1 MSYPRIYSLST
12 LGILKHYI
20 HDYLFHPTRT
30 DFVGSNGVGKSI
42 IADLLQMIFVY
53 DKDLIKFGT
62 DGVKKEERQIN
73 TLPYKTKCAYC
84 FLNIEVD
91 LGKFITIGIQINS
104 QKGKRIIPYVITK
117 QADINLKI
125 NELALEKEELI
136 FARDLLK
143 RKESGEKEIADI
155 QDLATFLYEKQ
166 GLRLNFFGNN
176 ESVNTY
182 YKFLYDKNI
191 LPLNLSQDKN
201 LKAFA
206 KVIQSFSKAKTLN
219 LSGNQASRNLKEFLF
234 EESDEDIL
242 VNFQKEQSE
251 LEKILREYESLNKDI
266 QNLSNKQKKLIYLRE
281 LEQSHKAQFKSFK
294 KAELQN
300 TYIELK
306 QLQQSETDG
315 KTLTATHQLELD
327 ELKTAIENLP
337 KEEKA
342 VKQSYEEADAN
353 FNMFNRYEELVNSI
367 EKLGEDITELKMFI
381 FPEVDDSWRN
391 EIQRIDISNRNNE
404 AIKKEI
410 AFAKP
415 YLEKYKTL
423 KNIVRIR
430 KEQSE
435 ILDEL
440 KSSLKEEKAAK
451 EKLLSLLLQDN
462 DEDGLL
468 YWYLKNLPT
477 LNDEQLQAIL
487 YYATT
492 PVSEISNP
500 DGSFQYINP
509 DELIKDFE
517 ANSSQKGLWLKL
529 GALRQFIQLNPD
541 AALLGDRAN
550 LQQSVQQLINKLNAA
565 VNSMNSKLE
574 ALAHIADGKSYDT
587 SLFDYPFDIAI
598 VENSNIEKLKN
609 AVACILQIDERI
621 TQLQAQKK
629 REEEELSEIRNR
641 FKVEYDEPEVVK
653 KELLKIR
660 KECDQKKVQFYQEKG
675 ARQTKLESLES
686 KLQRDKQDLQIII
699 DNLTKKQAEFNTFNS
714 AYYKDFQENIEDFPL
729 TPNDIEELGQNYNE
743 LWEEYKTT
751 FIGISNSFE
760 ETSNEKNPAVQLAI
774 KDQGFSFRV
783 LEEAL
788 LGSKIKSTDDIA
800 TALQEANQTRTTIA
814 NGIRDNMIKIFSR
827 TTERYDKYDDQVK
840 RINAFFVDRK
850 ISGKFYF
857 KLEFDGNKEIKIDY
871 IKQMAYEVRN
881 TATKGELHFGQSIV
895 DFIEDFFRKQAKIKD
910 KVPIDKLL
918 NPKTYFELSAKLT
931 DRFGTEV
938 PGSTGETYSAIALL
952 GIARL
957 SAVQKEKRN
966 GLRFIILE
974 ELGSLDNTNFNTF
987 PAIAEEFQYQ
997 IITMAPHTFNIG
1009 LSDEWYA
1016 HHLIKGKE
1024 DDNINYCP
1032 SASYFKTEDSN
1043 EDLNIYINKI
1053 ANELD

>member
-12 LGILKHYI
+12 VGVLKHYI

-53 DKDLIKFGT
+53 DKDLVKFGT
-62 DGVKKEERQIN
+62 DGVKKEERQIS

-91 LGKFITIGIQINS
+91 SGKFITIGIQISS
-104 QKGKRIIPYVITK
+104 QKSKRIIPFVITK
-117 QADINLKI
+117 QADINLRI
-125 NELALEKEELI
+125 NELALKKEGLI
-136 FARDLLK
+136 FAKDLLK
-143 RKESGEKEIADI
+143 EKESGEKEIVDI
-155 QDLATFLYEKQ
+155 QDLATFLYEKH

-176 ESVNTY
+176 EGVNTY

-242 VNFQKEQSE
+242 ANFQKEQSE

-266 QNLSNKQKKLIYLRE
+266 QNLSNKQKRLTSLRE
-281 LEQSHKAQFKSFK
+281 LGQSHKAKFQSFK
-294 KAELQN
+294 EAELQN
-300 TYIELK
+300 AYIELK
-306 QLQQSETDG
+306 QLQDKEAEG
-315 KTLTATHQLELD
+315 KTVVATLQIELND
-327 ELKTAIENLP
+327 LKTAIENLP
-337 KEEKA
+337 AEEKA
-342 VKQSYEEADAN
+342 VKQGYEEADAN
-353 FNMFNRYEELVNSI
+353 FNMFNRYEELANSI

-391 EIQRIDISNRNNE
+391 EIQRIDISNWNNE
-404 AIKKEI
+404 TIKKEI

-415 YLEKYKTL
+415 YLEKYKVL

-451 EKLLSLLLQDN
+451 EKLLSLLQDN

-487 YYATT
+487 YYATM

-517 ANSSQKGLWLKL
+517 ANSSPKGLWLKL

-550 LQQSVQQLINKLNAA
+550 LQQSVQQLINKLNAEI
-565 VNSMNSKLE
+565 NSMNSKLE
-574 ALAHIADGKSYDT
+574 ALEHIADGKSYDT
-587 SLFDYPFDIAI
+587 SLFNYSFDIAI

-629 REEEELSEIRNR
+629 REEEKLSEIKNR

-660 KECDQKKVQFYQEKG
+660 KEWSDKKDKFYEQKG
-675 ARQTKLESLES
+675 AKQSRFKSLENDV
-686 KLQRDKQDLQIII
+686 QRDKQDLQIII
-699 DNLTKKQAEFNTFNS
+699 GNLIKKQTEFDTLNS
-714 AYYKDFQENIEDFPL
+714 AYYKDFQENVEDFPL

-850 ISGKFYF
+850 ISRKFYF

-910 KVPIDKLL
+910 KIPIDKLL

-931 DRFGTEV
+931 DQFGTEV

-1032 SASYFKTEDSN
+1032 SASYFKTKDSN
-1043 EDLNIYINKI
+1043 EDLNIYINRI
-1053 ANELD
+1053 AK

>member
-1 MSYPRIYSLST
+1 MNYPRIYSLST
-12 LGILKHYI
+12 VGVLKHYI

-53 DKDLIKFGT
+53 DKDLVKFGT
-62 DGVKKEERQIN
+62 DGVKKEERQIS

-91 LGKFITIGIQINS
+91 SVKFITIGIQINS
-104 QKGKRIIPYVITK
+104 QKSKRIIPFIITK
-117 QADINLKI
+117 QADISLKI
-125 NELALEKEELI
+125 NELALEKEGLI
-136 FARDLLK
+136 FAKDLL
-143 RKESGEKEIADI
+143 REKESGEKEIVDI

-176 ESVNTY
+176 EGVNTY

-242 VNFQKEQSE
+242 ANFQKEQSE

-266 QNLSNKQKKLIYLRE
+266 QNLFNKQKRLTSLRE
-281 LEQSHKAQFKSFK
+281 LEQSHKAKFQSFK

-300 TYIELK
+300 AYIELK
-306 QLQQSETDG
+306 QLQDKEVEGTAMIA
-315 KTLTATHQLELD
+315 TLQIELN

-337 KEEKA
+337 AEEKA

-353 FNMFNRYEELVNSI
+353 FNMFNRYEELANSI
-367 EKLGEDITELKMFI
+367 EKLGEDINELKMFI
-381 FPEVDDSWRN
+381 LPGVDDSWRN
-391 EIQRIDISNRNNE
+391 EIQRIDISNRDNQD
-404 AIKKEI
+404 IKKEI

-415 YLEKYKTL
+415 YLEKYGTL
-423 KNIVRIR
+423 ENIVRIR

-435 ILDEL
+435 ILDKL
-440 KSSLKEEKAAK
+440 KSSLKKDKATK
-451 EKLLSLLLQDN
+451 EKLLLLLQDN
-462 DEDGLL
+462 DENGLL
-468 YWYLKNLPT
+468 YWYIKNLPA

-500 DGSFQYINP
+500 DDSPQYVNP
-509 DELIKDFE
+509 DELIKDFK
-517 ANSSQKGLWLKL
+517 ANSSSKGLWLKL
-529 GALRQFIQLNPD
+529 GALHQFIPFNPD
-541 AALLGDRAN
+541 AELLQDRAN
-550 LQQSVQQLINKLNAA
+550 LEKTIQQLVHKLNTEI
-565 VNSMNSKLE
+565 NSINSKLE
-574 ALAHIADGKSYDT
+574 ALENIADGKHYDT
-587 SLFDYPFDIAI
+587 NLFDHSFDIAI
-598 VENSNIEKLKN
+598 VENSNIENLKS
-609 AVACILQIDERI
+609 AVACILQIDEK
-621 TQLQAQKK
+621 TAQLQSQKK
-629 REEEELSEIRNR
+629 REGEELLAIKNR
-641 FKVEYDEPEVVK
+641 FKVKYDEPEVVR
-653 KELLKIR
+653 KELLAIR
-660 KECDQKKVQFYQEKG
+660 KSWSQKKDRFYEEKG
-675 ARQTKLESLES
+675 AKQSKSESLES
-686 KLQRDKQDLQIII
+686 KIQRDRQDLQIII
-699 DNLTKKQAEFNTFNS
+699 GNLTKKQAEFNKLNS
-714 AYYKDFQENIEDFPL
+714 TYYEYFQENITNFPL
-729 TPNDIEELGQNYNE
+729 TPENIEELERNYNE

-760 ETSNEKNPAVQLAI
+760 ETSNEKNLVVQLTI

-850 ISGKFYF
+850 ISSKFYF

-931 DRFGTEV
+931 DQFGTEV

-997 IITMAPHTFNIG
+997 IVTMAPHTFNIG

-1032 SASYFKTEDSN
+1032 SASYFKTKDSN
-1043 EDLNIYINKI
+1043 EDLNIYINRI
-1053 ANELD
+1053 AK

>member
-12 LGILKHYI
+12 VGILKHYI
-20 HDYLFHPTRT
+20 HDYLFHPART
-30 DFVGSNGVGKSI
+30 DFVGANGVGKSI

-73 TLPYKTKCAYC
+73 TLPYKTKSAYC
-84 FLNIEVD
+84 FLNIEVNA
-91 LGKFITIGIQINS
+91 GKFITIGIQINN
-104 QKGKRIIPYVITK
+104 QKGKRIVPFVITK

-136 FARDLLK
+136 FAKDLLK
-143 RKESGEKEIADI
+143 VKETGEKEIVDI
-155 QDLATFLYEKQ
+155 QDLATVLYEKYS
-166 GLRLNFFGNN
+166 LRLNFFSNN
-176 ESVNTY
+176 ETVNNY

-242 VNFQKEQSE
+242 ANFQKEQSE

-266 QNLSNKQKKLIYLRE
+266 QNLSNKQKRLISLRE
-281 LEQSHKAQFKSFK
+281 LEQSHKVKFNFFKD
-294 KAELQN
+294 AELQN
-300 TYIELK
+300 AYIELK
-306 QLQQSETDG
+306 QLEQRESEE
-315 KTLTATHQLELD
+315 KTLITNQETEFT

-337 KEEKA
+337 AEEAIIK
-342 VKQSYEEADAN
+342 KSYEEADEN
-353 FNMFNRYEELVNSI
+353 FNMFNRYQDLSNSL
-367 EKLGEDITELKMFI
+367 EKLGKGINELKMFI
-381 FPEVDDSWRN
+381 RPEIDDSWAN
-391 EIQRIDISNRNNE
+391 EIQRIDILSRNNE
-404 AIKKEI
+404 IIKEEI
-410 AFAKP
+410 TFAKP
-415 YLEKYKTL
+415 YLEKYKTIE
-423 KNIVRIR
+423 KIIQTR
-430 KEQSE
+430 KEQLE

-440 KSSLKEEKAAK
+440 KSSLKNDKTTK
-451 EKLLSLLLQDN
+451 EKLLELLQDN
-462 DEDGLL
+462 NENGLL
-468 YWYLKNLPT
+468 HWYIKNLPS
-477 LNDEQLQAIL
+477 LDNEQLQTVL
-487 YYATT
+487 YYATK
-492 PVSEISNP
+492 PISEISNP
-500 DGSFQYINP
+500 NNSSQYINP
-509 DELIKDFE
+509 DELINNFKTIPSKEGF
-517 ANSSQKGLWLKL
+517 WLKL
-529 GALRQFIQLNPD
+529 GALNQFIQFNPD
-541 AALLGDRAN
+541 ATLLGDKAN
-550 LQQSVQQLINKLNAA
+550 LEKSVQQLIQKLNTETSSI
-565 VNSMNSKLE
+565 NTKLE
-574 ALAHIADGKSYDT
+574 ALENIVDGKPYDV
-587 SLFDYPFDIAI
+587 SLFDYFFDVSIA
-598 VENSNIEKLKN
+598 VFSNIEKLKN
-609 AVACILQIDERI
+609 SVACILQIDEK
-621 TQLQAQKK
+621 TSLLQSQKK
-629 REEEELSEIRNR
+629 REEEEILEIKSL

-653 KELLKIR
+653 KELLRVR
-660 KECDQKKVQFYQEKG
+660 KEWSDKKDQFYEQKG
-675 ARQTKLESLES
+675 AKQIKFQSLEN
-686 KLQRDKQDLQIII
+686 KIKTDKQALQIII
-699 DNLTKKQAEFNTFNS
+699 GYLTKKQTEFTMLND
-714 AYYKDFQENIEDFPL
+714 AYYQHFQKNVTNFPL
-729 TPNDIEELGQNYNE
+729 TPINTEELEQAYNT
-743 LWEEYKTT
+743 LWEEYKRA

-760 ETSNEKNPAVQLAI
+760 ETSNEKNSAVQLTI
-774 KDQGFSFRV
+774 KDQDFSFRV

-788 LGSKIKSTDDIA
+788 LGNKIKSTDDIT
-800 TALQEANQTRTTIA
+800 TALDEANQTRTTIA
-814 NGIRDNMIKIFSR
+814 NGIRDNMIKIFSK
-827 TTERYDKYDDQVK
+827 TTERYEKYDDQVK

-850 ISGKFYF
+850 ISNKFYF

-871 IKQMAYEVRN
+871 IKQIAYEVRN
-881 TATKGELHFGQSIV
+881 TATKGELQFGQSIV
-895 DFIEDFFRKQAKIKD
+895 DFIEDFFRKQAKIKN

-931 DRFGTEV
+931 DQFGTEV

-1032 SASYFKTEDSN
+1032 SASYFKTKDNN
-1043 EDLNIYINKI
+1043 EDLNIYINRIEK
-1053 ANELD
+1053 

>member
-12 LGILKHYI
+12 VGILKHYI

-84 FLNIEVD
+84 FLNIEVNA
-91 LGKFITIGIQINS
+91 GKFITIGIQINS
-104 QKGKRIIPYVITK
+104 QKGKRIIPFVITK

-136 FARDLLK
+136 FAKDLLK
-143 RKESGEKEIADI
+143 KKEAGKKEIVDI
-155 QDLATFLYEKQ
+155 QDLATFLYEKY
-166 GLRLNFFGNN
+166 GLRLNFFNNN
-176 ESVNTY
+176 ESVNNY
-182 YKFLYDKNI
+182 YKFLYNKNI

-242 VNFQKEQSE
+242 ANFQKEQSE

-266 QNLSNKQKKLIYLRE
+266 QNLSNKQKRLINLRE
-281 LEQSHKAQFKSFK
+281 FEQSHKVKFKSFK
-294 KAELQN
+294 EAELQN

-306 QLQQSETDG
+306 QLKQRESEG
-315 KTLTATHQLELD
+315 KTQITTQETEFT

-337 KEEKA
+337 AEEEVIKT
-342 VKQSYEEADAN
+342 SYEEADVN
-353 FNMFNRYEELVNSI
+353 FNMFNRYQDLSDSI
-367 EKLGEDITELKMFI
+367 ENLGKGINELKMFI
-381 FPEVDDSWRN
+381 RPEVDDSWAN
-391 EIQRIDISNRNNE
+391 EIERIDILSRNNE
-404 AIKKEI
+404 DIKKEI
-410 AFAKP
+410 TFAKP

-423 KNIVRIR
+423 ENIVQTR
-430 KEQSE
+430 KEQSA
-435 ILDEL
+435 ILDKL
-440 KSSLKEEKAAK
+440 KSSLKNEKETK
-451 EKLLSLLLQDN
+451 EKLLALLQDN
-462 DEDGLL
+462 DENGLL
-468 YWYLKNLPT
+468 HWYIKNLPS
-477 LNDEQLQAIL
+477 LDNEQLQAVL
-487 YYATT
+487 HYATK
-492 PVSEISNP
+492 PISEISNP
-500 DGSFQYINP
+500 DSLSQYINP
-509 DELIKDFE
+509 DELIKNFE
-517 ANSSQKGLWLKL
+517 ANPSKDGIWLKL
-529 GALRQFIQLNPD
+529 GALRQFIQFNPD
-541 AALLGDRAN
+541 ATLLGDKAN
-550 LQQSVQQLINKLNAA
+550 LEQSVQQLIQKLNTEISSI
-565 VNSMNSKLE
+565 NTKIE
-574 ALAHIADGKSYDT
+574 ALDNITDGKPYDV
-587 SLFDYPFDIAI
+587 SLFDYFFDVSIT
-598 VENSNIEKLKN
+598 VFSNIEKLKN
-609 AVACILQIDERI
+609 AVASILQIDEK
-621 TQLQAQKK
+621 TSQLQSQKK
-629 REEEELSEIRNR
+629 REEEKLLQIKNK

-653 KELLKIR
+653 KELLRVR
-660 KECDQKKVQFYQEKG
+660 KECDQRRVQFYEEKG
-675 ARQTKLESLES
+675 AKQTKLESLES
-686 KLQRDKQDLQIII
+686 KIKRDKQDLQIII
-699 DNLTKKQAEFNTFNS
+699 GNLTNKQTEFTTLNS
-714 AYYKDFQENIEDFPL
+714 TYYQYFQENITDFPL
-729 TPNDIEELGQNYNE
+729 TPRDIVELERNYNE
-743 LWEEYKTT
+743 LWEEYKTV

-760 ETSNEKNPAVQLAI
+760 ETSDDKNPAVQLTI
-774 KDQGFSFRV
+774 KDQDFSFRV

-788 LGSKIKSTDDIA
+788 LGNKIKSTDDIT
-800 TALQEANQTRTTIA
+800 TALDEANQTRTTIA
-814 NGIRDNMIKIFSR
+814 NGIRDNMIKIFSK
-827 TTERYDKYDDQVK
+827 TTERYEKYDDQVK
-840 RINAFFVDRK
+840 RINGFFVDRK
-850 ISGKFYF
+850 ISNKFYF

-871 IKQMAYEVRN
+871 IKQIAYEVRS
-881 TATKGELHFGQSIV
+881 TATKGELQLGQSIV
-895 DFIEDFFRKQAKIKD
+895 DFIEDFFKKQAKIKN
-910 KVPIDKLL
+910 KIPIDKLL

-931 DRFGTEV
+931 DQFGTEV

-957 SAVQKEKRN
+957 SAVQKEQRN

-1016 HHLIKGKE
+1016 HHLIKGKQ

-1032 SASYFKTEDSN
+1032 SASYFKTKDNN

-1053 ANELD
+1053 EK

>member
-12 LGILKHYI
+12 VGILKHYI
-20 HDYLFHPTRT
+20 HDYLFHSTRT
-30 DFVGSNGVGKSI
+30 DFVGANGVGKSI

-73 TLPYKTKCAYC
+73 TIPYKTKCAYC

-91 LGKFITIGIQINS
+91 TGKFITIGIQINS
-104 QKGKRIIPYVITK
+104 QKGKRIIPFVITK

-136 FARDLLK
+136 FAKDLLK
-143 RKESGEKEIADI
+143 EKESGEKEIVDI
-155 QDLATFLYEKQ
+155 QDLATFFYEKQ
-166 GLRLNFFGNN
+166 GLRLNFFSNN

-219 LSGNQASRNLKEFLF
+219 LSGNQASKNLKEFLF

-242 VNFQKEQSE
+242 TNFQKEQSD

-266 QNLSNKQKKLIYLRE
+266 QNLSNKQKRLTNLRK
-281 LEQSHKAQFKSFK
+281 LEQSHKAKFKSLK
-294 KAELQN
+294 EAELQN

-306 QLQQSETDG
+306 QLQQREAEG
-315 KTLTATHQLELD
+315 KTLIVTQQIEFNELR
-327 ELKTAIENLP
+327 TAIENLP
-337 KEEKA
+337 AEEKA
-342 VKQSYEEADAN
+342 IKQCYEEADAN
-353 FNMFNRYEELVNSI
+353 SNMFNRYEELANSI
-367 EKLGEDITELKMFI
+367 EKLGEDINELKMFI
-381 FPEVDDSWRN
+381 LPKVDDSWGN

-404 AIKKEI
+404 DIKKEI
-410 AFAKP
+410 TFAKP

-423 KNIVRIR
+423 ENIVKAR
-430 KEQSE
+430 KEQSK

-440 KSSLKEEKAAK
+440 KSSLKREKATK
-451 EKLLSLLLQDN
+451 EKLLSLLQEN
-462 DEDGLL
+462 DKNGLL
-468 YWYLKNLPT
+468 HWYIKNLPT
-477 LNDEQLQAIL
+477 LDNEQLQAVL
-487 YYATT
+487 YYATV

-500 DGSFQYINP
+500 DNSSQYINP
-509 DELIKDFE
+509 DELI
-517 ANSSQKGLWLKL
+517 NSFKATSSEEGLWLKL
-529 GALRQFIQLNPD
+529 GALHQFIQFNPD
-541 AALLGDRAN
+541 AESLGARTN
-550 LQQSVQQLINKLNAA
+550 LEQSVQQLIQKLNTEIG
-565 VNSMNSKLE
+565 VINSRLE
-574 ALAHIADGKSYDT
+574 ALESITDAKPYDT
-587 SLFDYPFDIAI
+587 NLFDHLFDISI

-609 AVACILQIDERI
+609 AVTCILQIEEKI
-621 TQLQAQKK
+621 AQLQSQKK
-629 REEEELSEIRNR
+629 REEEELLEIKNQ
-641 FKVEYDEPEVVK
+641 FKVEYDEPEVVR

-660 KECDQKKVQFYQEKG
+660 KEWSDKKDKFYEQKG
-675 ARQTKLESLES
+675 AKQTKLESLES
-686 KLQRDKQDLQIII
+686 KIKRDKQDLQIII
-699 DNLTKKQAEFNTFNS
+699 GNLTNKQTEFTTLNS
-714 AYYKDFQENIEDFPL
+714 AYYEHFQENMTDFPL
-729 TPNDIEELGQNYNE
+729 TPGSTEELEHAYNE
-743 LWEEYKTT
+743 LWEEYKTA

-760 ETSNEKNPAVQLAI
+760 ETSNEKNQAVQLTI
-774 KDQGFSFRV
+774 KDQSFSFRV

-788 LGSKIKSTDDIA
+788 LGNRIKSTDDIT

-881 TATKGELHFGQSIV
+881 TATKGELQFGQSII
-895 DFIEDFFRKQAKIKD
+895 DFIEDFFKKQAKIKNI
-910 KVPIDKLL
+910 VPIDKLL
-918 NPKTYFELSAKLT
+918 NPKTYFDLSAKLT
-931 DRFGTEV
+931 DQFGTEV

-1032 SASYFKTEDSN
+1032 SASYFKTKDNN
-1043 EDLNIYINKI
+1043 EDLNIYINRV

>member
-12 LGILKHYI
+12 VGVLKHYI

-42 IADLLQMIFVY
+42 IADLLQMMFVY
-53 DKDLIKFGT
+53 DKDLVKFGT
-62 DGVKKEERQIN
+62 DGVKKEERQIS

-91 LGKFITIGIQINS
+91 SGKFITIGIQINS
-104 QKGKRIIPYVITK
+104 QKGKRIIPFVITK

-125 NELALEKEELI
+125 NELALEKERLI
-136 FARDLLK
+136 FAKDVLK
-143 RKESGEKEIADI
+143 EKDSGDQEIVDM
-155 QDLATFLYEKQ
+155 QDLATFLYQKY

-266 QNLSNKQKKLIYLRE
+266 QNLSNKQKRLTNLRE
-281 LEQSHKAQFKSFK
+281 LEQSHKTKFKSFK
-294 KAELQN
+294 EAELQN
-300 TYIELK
+300 AYIELK
-306 QLQQSETDG
+306 QLQDREAEG
-315 KTLTATHQLELD
+315 KVEIATHQIELD

-337 KEEKA
+337 VEEKA
-342 VKQSYEEADAN
+342 IKQAYEEADAN
-353 FNMFNRYEELVNSI
+353 FNMFNRYQDLSNSI
-367 EKLGEDITELKMFI
+367 EKFGKEVDELKMFI
-381 FPEVDDSWRN
+381 RPEVDDSWVN
-391 EIQRIDISNRNNE
+391 GIQRIDILSRNNE
-404 AIKKEI
+404 GIKKEI
-410 AFAKP
+410 TFAKP
-415 YLEKYKTL
+415 YLEKYKIL
-423 KNIVRIR
+423 KNIVQTR
-430 KEQSE
+430 KEQFE

-440 KSSLKEEKAAK
+440 KSSLKKEKVAK
-451 EKLLSLLLQDN
+451 EKLLSILRKNEENSLLN
-462 DEDGLL
+462 
-468 YWYLKNLPT
+468 WYIKNLPN
-477 LNDEQLQAIL
+477 LDNEHLQAVL
-487 YYATT
+487 HYATT
-492 PVSEISNP
+492 SVSEIDNP
-500 DGSFQYINP
+500 DDSSQYVNP
-509 DELIKDFE
+509 DELIKDFK
-517 ANSSQKGLWLKL
+517 ANSSSKGLWLKL
-529 GALRQFIQLNPD
+529 GALHQFIQFNPD
-541 AALLGDRAN
+541 ATLLGDRVN
-550 LQQSVQQLINKLNAA
+550 LEQSVQQLINKLNAETRLI
-565 VNSMNSKLE
+565 NSKID
-574 ALAHIADGKSYDT
+574 ALDNITDGKPYDT
-587 SLFDYPFDIAI
+587 NLFDQSFDISL
-598 VENSNIEKLKN
+598 VENSNIEKLKI
-609 AVACILQIDERI
+609 AVACILQIDEKMS
-621 TQLQAQKK
+621 QLQSQKK
-629 REEEELSEIRNR
+629 REEEELLEIKNR
-641 FKVEYDEPEVVK
+641 FKVAYDEPEVVK
-653 KELLKIR
+653 KELLRIR
-660 KECDQKKVQFYQEKG
+660 KEWSDKKDKFHEQKG
-675 ARQTKLESLES
+675 AKQTNFNSLES
-686 KLQRDKQDLQIII
+686 KIQRDKRDLQTII
-699 DNLTKKQAEFNTFNS
+699 DNLVKKQTEFNTLNS
-714 AYYKDFQENIEDFPL
+714 AYYKDFQENVVNFPS
-729 TPNDIEELGQNYNE
+729 TTKDIEELGRNYNE
-743 LWEEYKTT
+743 LWEEYKTA

-814 NGIRDNMIKIFSR
+814 NGIRDNMIKIFSK

-857 KLEFDGNKEIKIDY
+857 KLEFDGDKEIKIDY

-881 TATKGELHFGQSIV
+881 TATKGELQFGQSIV
-895 DFIEDFFRKQAKIKD
+895 DFIEDFFRKQAKIKN

-931 DRFGTEV
+931 DQYGTEV

-987 PAIAEEFQYQ
+987 PAIADEFQYQ

-1032 SASYFKTEDSN
+1032 SASYFKTKDSN
-1043 EDLNIYINKI
+1043 EDLSIYVNKI
-1053 ANELD
+1053 AK

>member
-12 LGILKHYI
+12 VGILKHYI

-30 DFVGSNGVGKSI
+30 DFVGANGVGKSI

-53 DKDLIKFGT
+53 DKDIIKFGT

-84 FLNIEVD
+84 FLNIEVNT
-91 LGKFITIGIQINS
+91 GKFITIGIQINS
-104 QKGKRIIPYVITK
+104 QKGKRVIPFVITK
-117 QADINLKI
+117 QADLSLKI

-136 FARDLLK
+136 FAKDLLK
-143 RKESGEKEIADI
+143 EKEAGEKEIVDI
-155 QDLATFLYEKQ
+155 QDLATFLYQKY

-176 ESVNTY
+176 ETVNNY
-182 YKFLYDKNI
+182 YKFLYDKNV

-242 VNFQKEQSE
+242 TNFQKEQSE

-266 QNLSNKQKKLIYLRE
+266 QNLSIKQKKLINLRQS
-281 LEQSHKAQFKSFK
+281 EQSHKVKFKSFK
-294 KAELQN
+294 EAELQN
-300 TYIELK
+300 AFIELK
-306 QLQQSETDG
+306 QLEQRESEG
-315 KTLTATHQLELD
+315 KTLITTQETEFT

-337 KEEKA
+337 VEEEKI
-342 VKQSYEEADAN
+342 KKSYEEADEN
-353 FNMFNRYEELVNSI
+353 FNMFNRYQDLSNSI
-367 EKLGEDITELKMFI
+367 EMLGKEVDELKMLI
-381 FPEVDDSWRN
+381 LPEVDDSWAN
-391 EIQRIDISNRNNE
+391 EIQRIDISNRNIQDIKNE
-404 AIKKEI
+404 IT
-410 AFAKP
+410 FAKP

-423 KNIVRIR
+423 EKIIQIR

-440 KSSLKEEKAAK
+440 KSSLKNDKATK
-451 EKLLSLLLQDN
+451 EKLLELLQDN
-462 DEDGLL
+462 NENGLL
-468 YWYLKNLPT
+468 YWYIKNLPS
-477 LNDEQLQAIL
+477 LDNEKLQAIL
-487 YYATT
+487 HYATK
-492 PVSEISNP
+492 PISEVSNP
-500 DGSFQYINP
+500 DNLSQYINP
-509 DELIKDFE
+509 DELIKNFE
-517 ANSSQKGLWLKL
+517 ANPSKDGIWLKL
-529 GALRQFIQLNPD
+529 GALHQFIQFNPD
-541 AALLGDRAN
+541 ATLLGDKAN
-550 LQQSVQQLINKLNAA
+550 LEQSVQQLIQKLNTEISFI
-565 VNSMNSKLE
+565 NIKLE
-574 ALAHIADGKSYDT
+574 ALENIVDGKPYDV
-587 SLFDYPFDIAI
+587 SLFSYFFDISIA
-598 VENSNIEKLKN
+598 VFSNIEKLKN
-609 AVACILQIDERI
+609 AVACVLQIDEK
-621 TQLQAQKK
+621 TSQLQSQKK
-629 REEEELSEIRNR
+629 REEEDLLEIKNR
-641 FKVEYDEPEVVK
+641 FKIEYDELEVVK
-653 KELLKIR
+653 KELLRVR
-660 KECDQKKVQFYQEKG
+660 KEWSDKKDQFYEQKG
-675 ARQTKLESLES
+675 AKQSKFKSLEIKIKS
-686 KLQRDKQDLQIII
+686 DKQDLQIII
-699 DNLTKKQAEFNTFNS
+699 GNLIKKQTEFTTLNS
-714 AYYKDFQENIEDFPL
+714 AYYQHFLENITDFPL
-729 TPNDIEELGQNYNE
+729 TLRNTEELEQAYNG
-743 LWEEYKTT
+743 LWEEYKTA
-751 FIGISNSFE
+751 FIGISNLFE
-760 ETSNEKNPAVQLAI
+760 ETSDEKNLAVQLTI
-774 KDQGFSFRV
+774 KNQDFSFRV

-788 LGSKIKSTDDIA
+788 LGNKIKSTDDIT
-800 TALQEANQTRTTIA
+800 TALDEANQTRTTIA
-814 NGIRDNMIKIFSR
+814 NGIRDNMIKIFSK
-827 TTERYDKYDDQVK
+827 TTERYEKYDDQVK

-850 ISGKFYF
+850 ISDKFYF

-871 IKQMAYEVRN
+871 IKQIAYEVRN
-881 TATKGELHFGQSIV
+881 TATKGELQFGQSIV
-895 DFIEDFFRKQAKIKD
+895 DFIEDFFRKQAKIKN

-931 DRFGTEV
+931 DQFGTEV

-1032 SASYFKTEDSN
+1032 SASYFKTKDNN
-1043 EDLNIYINKI
+1043 EDLNIYINRIEK
-1053 ANELD
+1053 

>member
-12 LGILKHYI
+12 VGILKHYI

-53 DKDLIKFGT
+53 DKDLVIFGT
-62 DGVKKEERQIN
+62 DGVKKEERQIS

-91 LGKFITIGIQINS
+91 SGKFITIGIQINS
-104 QKGKRIIPYVITK
+104 QKGKRIIPFVITK

-125 NELALEKEELI
+125 NELALEKEGLI
-136 FARDLLK
+136 FAKDLLK
-143 RKESGEKEIADI
+143 EKESGDKEIADI
-155 QDLATFLYEKQ
+155 QDLATFLYEKH

-242 VNFQKEQSE
+242 ANFQKEQSE

-266 QNLSNKQKKLIYLRE
+266 QNLSNKQKRLTSLRE
-281 LEQSHKAQFKSFK
+281 LEQSHKSKFKSFK
-294 KAELQN
+294 EAELQN
-300 TYIELK
+300 AYIELK
-306 QLQQSETDG
+306 QLQDNEAEG
-315 KTLTATHQLELD
+315 KAVIATHEIELD
-327 ELKTAIENLP
+327 ELRTAIENLP
-337 KEEKA
+337 AEEKSI
-342 VKQSYEEADAN
+342 KQGYEEADAN
-353 FNMFNRYEELVNSI
+353 FNMFNRYEELTKSI
-367 EKLGEDITELKMFI
+367 EKLGEGINELKMFI
-381 FPEVDDSWRN
+381 LPEIDDSWRDRL
-391 EIQRIDISNRNNE
+391 QKIDILSRDNE
-404 AIKKEI
+404 DIKKEI

-423 KNIVRIR
+423 KNIVQTR
-430 KEQSE
+430 KEQLE

-451 EKLLSLLLQDN
+451 EKLLSLLRDK
-462 DEDGLL
+462 DENGLL
-468 YWYLKNLPT
+468 YWYIKNLPV
-477 LNDEQLQAIL
+477 LDNEQLQAVL

-492 PVSEISNP
+492 SVSEIANP
-500 DGSFQYINP
+500 DNSAQYVNP
-509 DELIKDFE
+509 DELIKDFK
-517 ANSSQKGLWLKL
+517 ANSSSKGLWLKL
-529 GALRQFIQLNPD
+529 GALHQFIQFNPD
-541 AALLGDRAN
+541 AVLLGDRAN
-550 LQQSVQQLINKLNAA
+550 LEQSVQQLIHKLNAET
-565 VNSMNSKLE
+565 NSINSKIE
-574 ALAHIADGKSYDT
+574 ALEHITDGKSYDT
-587 SLFDYPFDIAI
+587 SLFDHSFDISL
-598 VENSNIEKLKN
+598 VENSNIEKLKSS
-609 AVACILQIDERI
+609 VACILQIDEKI
-621 TQLQAQKK
+621 SQLQSQKK
-629 REEEELSEIRNR
+629 REEEELLGVKNR
-641 FKVEYDEPEVVK
+641 FKVAYDEPEVVK
-653 KELLKIR
+653 KELLEIR
-660 KECDQKKVQFYQEKG
+660 KSWSQKKDRFYEEKG
-675 ARQTKLESLES
+675 SKQTKFDSLES
-686 KLQRDKQDLQIII
+686 KIQRDKRDLQIII
-699 DNLTKKQAEFNTFNS
+699 DNLTKKQAAFNTLNS
-714 AYYKDFQENIEDFPL
+714 AYYEYFQENVEDFPL
-729 TPNDIEELGQNYNE
+729 TSKDIEALGRNYNE
-743 LWEEYKTT
+743 LWEEYKTS

-774 KDQGFSFRV
+774 KDHGFSFRV
-783 LEEAL
+783 LEESL

-814 NGIRDNMIKIFSR
+814 NGIRDNMIKIFSK
-827 TTERYDKYDDQVK
+827 TTERYEKYDDQVK

-857 KLEFDGNKEIKIDY
+857 KLEFDGDKELKIDY

-881 TATKGELHFGQSIV
+881 TATKGELQFGQSIV
-895 DFIEDFFRKQAKIKD
+895 DFIEDFFKKQAKIKN
-910 KVPIDKLL
+910 KIPIDKLL

-931 DRFGTEV
+931 DQFGTEV

-1024 DDNINYCP
+1024 DDNINYFP
-1032 SASYFKTEDSN
+1032 SASYFKTKDRN
-1043 EDLNIYINKI
+1043 EDLSIYINKI
-1053 ANELD
+1053 AK

>member
-12 LGILKHYI
+12 VGILKHYI

-30 DFVGSNGVGKSI
+30 DFVGANGVGKSI

-84 FLNIEVD
+84 FLNIEVNAS
-91 LGKFITIGIQINS
+91 KFITIGIQINN
-104 QKGKRIIPYVITK
+104 QKGKRIIPFVITK
-117 QADINLKI
+117 QADISLKI

-136 FARDLLK
+136 FAKDLLK
-143 RKESGEKEIADI
+143 IKETGAKEIVDI
-155 QDLATFLYEKQ
+155 QDLATFLYEKH
-166 GLRLNFFGNN
+166 GLRLNFFSNN
-176 ESVNTY
+176 ETVSTY

-242 VNFQKEQSE
+242 ANFQKEQYE

-266 QNLSNKQKKLIYLRE
+266 QNLSNKQKRLTNLRE
-281 LEQSHKAQFKSFK
+281 LEQSHKAKFKSLK
-294 KAELQN
+294 EAELQN

-306 QLQQSETDG
+306 QLQQREAEGKALISSQET
-315 KTLTATHQLELD
+315 EFS

-337 KEEKA
+337 AEEEIIK
-342 VKQSYEEADAN
+342 KSYEEADEN
-353 FNMFNRYEELVNSI
+353 FNMFNRYQDLSNSI
-367 EKLGEDITELKMFI
+367 EKLGKEVDELKMFI
-381 FPEVDDSWRN
+381 RPEVDDSWGN
-391 EIQRIDISNRNNE
+391 GIKRIDILNRNNQD
-404 AIKKEI
+404 IKREI

-423 KNIVRIR
+423 ENIVQIR

-440 KSSLKEEKAAK
+440 KSSLKREKETK
-451 EKLLSLLLQDN
+451 EKLLLLLQDN
-462 DEDGLL
+462 DENGLL
-468 YWYLKNLPT
+468 HWYIKNLPV
-477 LNDEQLQAIL
+477 LDNEQLQTVL

-500 DGSFQYINP
+500 DDSSQYIKPN
-509 DELIKDFE
+509 ELTDSFK
-517 ANSSQKGLWLKL
+517 ATSSEGGLWLKL
-529 GALRQFIQLNPD
+529 GALHQFIQFNPD
-541 AALLGDRAN
+541 AKLLEDRAN
-550 LQQSVQQLINKLNAA
+550 MEQSVKQLIQKLNTEISAI
-565 VNSMNSKLE
+565 NSKIE
-574 ALAHIADGKSYDT
+574 ALENIVDGKPYDV
-587 SLFDYPFDIAI
+587 SLFDYFFDVSIA
-598 VENSNIEKLKN
+598 VFSNIEKLKN
-609 AVACILQIDERI
+609 SVACILQIDEKSS
-621 TQLQAQKK
+621 QLKSQKK
-629 REEEELSEIRNR
+629 TEQEELLEIKNQ
-641 FKVEYDEPEVVK
+641 FKVEHDEPEVVK
-653 KELLKIR
+653 KELLKVR
-660 KECDQKKVQFYQEKG
+660 KEWSDKKDKFYEEKG
-675 ARQTKLESLES
+675 AKQSKFKSLES
-686 KLQRDKQDLQIII
+686 KIKDDKQDLLMIIS
-699 DNLTKKQAEFNTFNS
+699 NLTKKQTAFTTLNN
-714 AYYKDFQENIEDFPL
+714 AYYQHFQENITDFPS
-729 TPNDIEELGQNYNE
+729 TPKNTEELEQAYNG
-743 LWEEYKTT
+743 LWEEYKTA

-760 ETSNEKNPAVQLAI
+760 ETSDEKNPAVQLTI
-774 KDQGFSFRV
+774 KDQDFSFKV

-788 LGSKIKSTDDIA
+788 LGNKIKSTDDIT
-800 TALQEANQTRTTIA
+800 TALDEANQTRTTIA
-814 NGIRDNMIKIFSR
+814 NGIRDNMIKIFSK
-827 TTERYDKYDDQVK
+827 TTERYEKYDDQVK

-850 ISGKFYF
+850 ISNKFYF

-871 IKQMAYEVRN
+871 IKQIAYEVRN
-881 TATKGELHFGQSIV
+881 TATKGELQFGQSIV
-895 DFIEDFFRKQAKIKD
+895 EFIEDFFRKQAKIKN

-931 DRFGTEV
+931 DQFGTEV

-1032 SASYFKTEDSN
+1032 SASYFKTKDNN
-1043 EDLNIYINKI
+1043 EDLNIYINRIEK
-1053 ANELD
+1053 